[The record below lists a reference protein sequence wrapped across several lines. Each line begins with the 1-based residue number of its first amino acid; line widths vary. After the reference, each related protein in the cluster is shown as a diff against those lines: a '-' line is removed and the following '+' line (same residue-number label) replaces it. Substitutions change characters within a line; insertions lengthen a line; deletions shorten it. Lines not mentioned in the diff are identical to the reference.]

1 MRQGYTCSFS
11 RSLFM
16 SRKGIHWCSKVI
28 SLCGWGRKL
37 IPHQCRILKMIIHF
51 PKVISWI
58 WVYLNKTALSMDLS
72 LLNYS
77 SAVPGFM
84 MSDMRLICNAFCSV
98 DETEGI
104 SKYSLMIQTECWWK
118 VNRSLSTV
126 NFLDHDRIQSRGQRG
141 LFFYLK

>member
-1 MRQGYTCSFS
+1 MMRQGYTFSFS
-11 RSLFM
+11 RSLFI
-16 SRKGIHWCSKVI
+16 SRKVI
-28 SLCGWGRKL
+28 SLGGWGRKL
-37 IPHQCRILKMIIHF
+37 IPHQCHILKIIIHF

-58 WVYLNKTALSMDLS
+58 WVYLNKTALIFMGFS

-77 SAVPGFM
+77 SAVPGLM

-126 NFLDHDRIQSRGQRG
+126 NFLDHDLIQSIRQRG
-141 LFFYLK
+141 FFFLT